1 MVDSEMT
8 IEERVVVFVDV
19 HNFSLALEGLLES
32 SDFLQ
37 AMYERLGD
45 LIVGHGGEIIKYMGD
60 SILSLF
66 PAGCEVEAVACGLD
80 MRRAFA
86 DMMRRSGLPGETEL
100 EVGIGAGQVVVGEC
114 GHRTLRQRDV
124 FGEEVNRAMCI
135 GHYRGV
141 ALTEPVHE
149 RVKGSYPTAQQPDVE
164 TKRPG
169 RPLKVWAIKE

>member
-1 MVDSEMT
+1 MT
-8 IEERVVVFVDV
+8 IEDRVIVFVDV

-32 SDFLQ
+32 SGFLQ
-37 AMYERLGD
+37 AMYERMGE
-45 LIVGHGGEIIKYMGD
+45 LIVGHRGEIIKYMGD

-66 PAGCEVEAVACGLD
+66 PAGFEVEAVACGLE

-86 DMMRRSGLPGETEL
+86 DMMRQSGLPGEIEL

-124 FGEEVNRAMCI
+124 FGGEVNRTVRI

-141 ALTEPVHE
+141 AITEQVYE
-149 RVKGSYPTAQQPDVE
+149 RVKGSYQTAQQPDVE

-169 RPLKVWAIKE
+169 KPLKVWAIKE